1 MRIPSAG
8 APVSISTLLS
18 ATLGFSG
25 IDVFR
30 DDFTRFLSCKHVQLT
45 GSGTSALFGI
55 LGTLSHRSPGKT
67 EVILPSYTAPSL
79 VLPIR
84 KAGLTPVLAEMS
96 TATLNADSSSLLD
109 RVTGNTLGVMPV
121 HMYGLASDT
130 DILAEELANSEI
142 YTIEDACSSQGTMIS
157 GRQSGTWGDIRF
169 YSFNRGKNMA
179 TLAGGAFSTED
190 DELARD
196 IGAALNDYPAPAL
209 RKRIQNTAY
218 AWALAAAVRP
228 LGYTA
233 LYPLVSKFKYTELHT
248 EFVVKQYS
256 DFQARIGSRILATF
270 DRIADRRCDNARFVR
285 QSLAD
290 LESVALPDELQD
302 SVPVYNQCPVLLP
315 NSDIRERIHKQILET
330 GLEVTLLYP
339 NPVHRIYSDI
349 WDGTSA
355 DPFPNATT
363 ISERILLIPV
373 HPLIPRPA
381 LVAAVEII
389 RKHTK
394 NARPGTT
401 KEATL

>member
-1 MRIPSAG
+1 
-8 APVSISTLLS
+8 
-18 ATLGFSG
+18 
-25 IDVFR
+25 
-30 DDFTRFLSCKHVQLT
+30 
-45 GSGTSALFGI
+45 
-55 LGTLSHRSPGKT
+55 
-67 EVILPSYTAPSL
+67 
-79 VLPIR
+79 
-84 KAGLTPVLAEMS
+84 
-96 TATLNADSSSLLD
+96 
-109 RVTGNTLGVMPV
+109 
-121 HMYGLASDT
+121 MYGLASDT